1 MAGSVKVKLI
11 RSMIGR
17 PEKHRKVL
25 RGMGLTRLNK
35 TVEFKDTPEIR
46 GMINKVSHLVS
57 TEEKVDEAMNYR
69 RLQNLANPINGWAAV
84 LAPAGARPQAEAPKG
99 ITVDPVAVS
108 DPVMKAGR
116 CQFNGDFPSADLPI
130 FSEKKSPS

>member
-1 MAGSVKVKLI
+1 MAGSVSVKLI

-17 PEKHRKVL
+17 PEKHRKIL

-57 TEEKVDEAMNYR
+57 TEEKVDEA
-69 RLQNLANPINGWAAV
+69 
-84 LAPAGARPQAEAPKG
+84 
-99 ITVDPVAVS
+99 S
-108 DPVMKAGR
+108 
-116 CQFNGDFPSADLPI
+116 
-130 FSEKKSPS
+130 